1 MKTTRSQVANVP
13 QAHIGLND
21 ACVLL
26 TMVTAY
32 LLYLRKAVP
41 PSPKQETR
49 LRALR
54 SVQQRL
60 SALLASPQQAEETP
74 IWLTQQEIQALYEAL
89 SGFARLI
96 RLIIPASTLRDETI
110 RDIEGFRETLK
121 MRLAPAQS

>member
-41 PSPKQETR
+41 PSPKQETQ
-49 LRALR
+49 LRVLR
-54 SVQQRL
+54 GVQQRL
-60 SALLASPQQAEETP
+60 SALLASPQQAEETL

-89 SGFARLI
+89 SGFARLM
-96 RLIIPASTLRDETI
+96 RVIIPASTLRDETI

-121 MRLAPAQS
+121 MRLAPPQS

>member
-1 MKTTRSQVANVP
+1 MKTTRNQGKHLPQV
-13 QAHIGLND
+13 HIGLND
-21 ACVLL
+21 ARVLL

-41 PSPKQETR
+41 PSPKQETQ
-49 LRALR
+49 LRVLR

-110 RDIEGFRETLK
+110 RDIEGFHETLK
-121 MRLAPAQS
+121 MRLALAQS

>member
-1 MKTTRSQVANVP
+1 MKTTRSQIANVP

-41 PSPKQETR
+41 PSPKQKTQ
-49 LRALR
+49 LRSLR

-110 RDIEGFRETLK
+110 RDIEEFRETLK
-121 MRLAPAQS
+121 MRLAPAQG

>member
-1 MKTTRSQVANVP
+1 MKTTRSQVAKVP

-21 ACVLL
+21 ARVLL

-41 PSPKQETR
+41 PSPKQETQ
-49 LRALR
+49 LRVLR

-60 SALLASPQQAEETP
+60 SALLASPQQAEETL

-89 SGFARLI
+89 SGFARLM
-96 RLIIPASTLRDETI
+96 RVIIPASTLRDETI
-110 RDIEGFRETLK
+110 RDIEGFHETLK
-121 MRLAPAQS
+121 MRLALAQS

>member
-41 PSPKQETR
+41 PSPKQETQ
-49 LRALR
+49 LRVLR
-54 SVQQRL
+54 GVQQRL
-60 SALLASPQQAEETP
+60 SALLASPQQAEETL
-74 IWLTQQEIQALYEAL
+74 IWLTQQEIQALYVAL
-89 SGFARLI
+89 SGFAL
-96 RLIIPASTLRDETI
+96 LVLVIIPASTLRDETI
-110 RDIEGFRETLK
+110 LWIEGFRETLK
-121 MRLAPAQS
+121 YSLAPAQS

>member
-41 PSPKQETR
+41 PSPKQETQ
-49 LRALR
+49 LRVLR
-54 SVQQRL
+54 GVQQRL
-60 SALLASPQQAEETP
+60 SALLASPQQPQQTL
-74 IWLTQQEIQALYEAL
+74 IWLTHQEIQAFYEAR
-89 SGFARLI
+89 SGFALLMRV
-96 RLIIPASTLRDETI
+96 IIPASTLRDDAI

-121 MRLAPAQS
+121 MRLAPRTI

>member
-1 MKTTRSQVANVP
+1 
-13 QAHIGLND
+13 
-21 ACVLL
+21 VLL
-26 TMVTAY
+26 TLVTAY

-41 PSPKQETR
+41 PSPKQETQ

-60 SALLASPQQAEETP
+60 SALLASPQQTEETP

-110 RDIEGFRETLK
+110 RDIEEFRETLK